1 MPNRSV
7 ERLALRAIVVI
18 TLLLFFALAVG
29 AALDKSITNDE
40 PFHLARGVGFT
51 QTGAFSLQLEH
62 PPLVHRLL
70 GAVLSLEPGLPSLV
84 ALAAWPGGDHM
95 AIDREFLW
103 RGGVQVDR
111 VAFLGRLAVIWA
123 GCLLGAVVALWTA
136 DTTRATP
143 RLALAVVMVLYA
155 TSPNVLA
162 SAALATT
169 DLVTT
174 AVYFATICAW
184 WFYDRRPNWRR
195 WLVTAA
201 LLGLALGTKL
211 TAVLLIP
218 LLILL
223 AYAPPRGERWQG
235 AWWRPGLAAVG
246 LLPVAAVVLWAVY
259 AFEVGDWRGL
269 TVPAATYWDSW
280 IYMLTYL
287 GGGHQAYF
295 LGRLSAAG
303 WWLYFPVAFLIKTP
317 LVFLGLLGVALVT
330 AARDRAARRVA
341 LYTLLPT
348 LALFAAAIASR
359 FNIGYRHILPAIP
372 FLLVTIGLGVPSLG
386 ARRAGRVVAG
396 AAIAWVVAVA
406 LWLHPDHLAYFN
418 ALVGGPARGYRYLG
432 DSNLDWGQDLRG
444 LADYA
449 AGVGS
454 DLFVSYSGA
463 GEPAYYG
470 LNRPELA
477 GPEGAGRPEF
487 HPANPTPGRYAI
499 SASHIQGLLAEAD
512 LFNWFRRREPDDT
525 VGYSILIYEVSEQK
539 GGEWVAHCLTPGRL
553 LTDEAAE
560 QLVGLAGARH
570 VAFDCERSWVFPR
583 DGAPGW
589 YVLPLNEEAPW
600 AAALPALQALAPVYR
615 HGANQFGPAYEV
627 YYWPGAAEPG
637 AAMGGLLDEMIEPP
651 HDAGP
656 AGLHGYAADGE
667 TWLTLWRVSEMTAVP
682 LSVQAHL
689 YAGDGPPQVADG
701 LGFSSDQWQPGD
713 WFIQRHIF
721 AASGE
726 VLETGLYDYTTL
738 ERVAPTLRLAA
749 P

>member
-1 MPNRSV
+1 
-7 ERLALRAIVVI
+7 LRAIVVI
-18 TLLLFFALAVG
+18 TLLLFYALAVG

-40 PFHLARGVGFT
+40 PFHLARGVGFA

-70 GAVLSLEPGLPSLV
+70 GAALSLEPGLPSLV
-84 ALAAWPGGDHM
+84 TLAAWPGGDHT

-103 RGGVQVDR
+103 RSGVHVGR
-111 VAFLGRLAVIWA
+111 VVFLGRLAVIWI

-136 DTTRATP
+136 DTTRAAP
-143 RLALAVVMVLYA
+143 RLALAVVMALYA
-155 TSPNVLA
+155 TSPNLLA

-169 DLVTT
+169 DLIAT

-184 WFYDRRPNWRR
+184 WFYGRRPNGWR
-195 WLVTAA
+195 WLVTGA
-201 LLGLALGTKL
+201 LLGVALGTKL

-223 AYAPPRGERWQG
+223 AYAPPRGGRWQG

-259 AFEVGDWRGL
+259 AFEVGDWRAL

-280 IYMLTYL
+280 TYILTYL

-317 LVFLGLLGVALVT
+317 LVFLGLLAAALATV
-330 AARDRAARRVA
+330 ARDRAARRVA

-348 LALFAAAIASR
+348 VALFAAAVVSR

-372 FLLVTIGLGVPSLG
+372 FLLVTIGLGVPGLG

-406 LWLHPDHLAYFN
+406 LWLHPHHLAYFN
-418 ALVGGPARGYRYLG
+418 ELVGGPAQGYHYLG

-444 LADYA
+444 LAAYA
-449 AGVGS
+449 AEAGGH
-454 DLFVSYSGA
+454 LFISYGGA

-470 LNRPELA
+470 LDGLELA
-477 GPEGAGRPEF
+477 GPEGTGQPEF

-499 SASHIQGLLAEAD
+499 SAGHIQGLLAEAD
-512 LFNWFRRREPDDT
+512 LFDWFRRRKPDDT
-525 VGYSILIYEVSEQK
+525 VGYSILIYEVAEPK
-539 GGEWVAHCLTPGRL
+539 AGEWIAHCLTPGRL

-560 QLVGLAGARH
+560 QLVGLTGARH
-570 VAFDCERSWVFPR
+570 VAFDCHSSWVFPQN
-583 DGAPGW
+583 GAPGW
-589 YVLPLNEEAPW
+589 YVLPLNEAAPW
-600 AAALPALQALAPVYR
+600 PMALPSLGALAPVYR
-615 HGANQFGPAYEV
+615 HGANQFGPGYEV
-627 YYWPGAAEPG
+627 YYWPGAVESG
-637 AAMGGLLDEMIEPP
+637 AAMGGLLGEAMQPP

-656 AGLHGYAADGE
+656 AELRGYAAADG
-667 TWLTLWRVSEMTAVP
+667 TWITLWRVSEATAAP

-701 LGFSSDQWQPGD
+701 LGFSSDQWRPGD
-713 WFIQRHIF
+713 WFIQRHAF
-721 AASGE
+721 AAPGE
-726 VLETGLYDYTTL
+726 ALETGLYNYTTL
-738 ERVAPTLRLAA
+738 EQVGPTVRLAA

>member
-40 PFHLARGVGFT
+40 PFHLTRGVGFA

-70 GAVLSLEPGLPSLV
+70 GAALSLEPGLPSLV
-84 ALAAWPGGDHM
+84 TLAAWPGGDHM

-103 RGGVQVDR
+103 HSGVQVDR
-111 VAFLGRLAVIWA
+111 VTFLGRLAVIWV

-136 DTTRATP
+136 DTVRAAP
-143 RLALAVVMVLYA
+143 RLALAVVMALYA

-162 SAALATT
+162 SAALATS

-184 WFYDRRPNWRR
+184 WFYGRRPNWRR
-195 WLVTAA
+195 WLVTGA

-223 AYAPPRGERWQG
+223 AYAPSRGGRWQG
-235 AWWRPGLAAVG
+235 PWWRPGLAAVG
-246 LLPVAAVVLWAVY
+246 LLPVAAFALWAVY
-259 AFEVGDWRGL
+259 AFEVGDWRGQ
-269 TVPAATYWDSW
+269 TVPAATYWDNW
-280 IYMLTYL
+280 TYMLTYL

-317 LVFLGLLGVALVT
+317 LVFLGLLAVALATV
-330 AARDRAARRVA
+330 ARDRAARRVA

-348 LALFAAAIASR
+348 LALLAAAIVSR

-386 ARRAGRVVAG
+386 ARRAGRVVVG
-396 AAIAWVVAVA
+396 AAVAWVVGVA

-418 ALVGGPARGYRYLG
+418 ELVGGPAHGYRYLG
-432 DSNLDWGQDLRG
+432 DSNLDWGQDLKG

-449 AGVGS
+449 AGAGD
-454 DLFVSYSGA
+454 DLFISYSGA

-477 GPEGAGRPEF
+477 GPEEAGQPAF
-487 HPANPTPGRYAI
+487 HPANPAPGRYAI

-512 LFNWFRRREPDDT
+512 LFDWFRRREPDDT
-525 VGYSILIYEVSEQK
+525 LGYSILIYEVVGQK
-539 GGEWVAHCLTPGRL
+539 AGGWIAHCLTPGRL

-560 QLVGLAGARH
+560 QLVGVTGARH
-570 VAFDCERSWVFPR
+570 VAFDCESSWVFPQ

-589 YVLPLNEEAPW
+589 YVLPPNEDAPW
-600 AAALPALQALAPVYR
+600 PTALPALAALAPVYR

-637 AAMGGLLDEMIEPP
+637 AGINGLLSETIEPP

-656 AGLHGYAADGE
+656 AALHGYTAGGE
-667 TWLTLWRVSEMTAVP
+667 TWLTLWRVAEATAAP

-713 WFIQRHIF
+713 WFIQRHAF
-721 AASGE
+721 TAPGE
-726 VLETGLYDYTTL
+726 ALETGLYDYTTL
-738 ERVAPTLRLAA
+738 EQIGPVARLAA